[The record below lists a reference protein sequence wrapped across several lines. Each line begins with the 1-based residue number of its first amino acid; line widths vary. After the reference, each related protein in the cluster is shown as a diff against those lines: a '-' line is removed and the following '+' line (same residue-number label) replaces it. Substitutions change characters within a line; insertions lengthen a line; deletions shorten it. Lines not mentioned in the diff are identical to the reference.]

1 MPARFNKRFAR
12 RSPANRPART
22 AQAMPSGAVV
32 DAVLRFCDVQE
43 DMGGGRILKRLSP
56 ARARAQDVRAALGEA
71 APQAGR
77 VSVLW
82 NAREDQIVRVLV
94 ASAAAQRLAA

>member
-1 MPARFNKRFAR
+1 MPAKFRSRFATR
-12 RSPANRPART
+12 RPAPRPRPAPAAPT
-22 AQAMPSGAVV
+22 SAVV

-56 ARARAQDVRAALGEA
+56 ARARGADVKAVLGDAAG
-71 APQAGR
+71 QAGR

-82 NAREDQIVRVLV
+82 NAREDQILRVMTTPV
-94 ASAAAQRLAA
+94 AAPLAA